1 MEQEIG
7 FEMAASSI
15 RFGCGVTAEIGMDM
29 KDLGAKKV
37 MVCTDQNIAKL
48 PMIETLIKSLDDEDV
63 PYVLYDQIRIEPTD
77 TSFKEAIAFAVAN
90 EVDAFLA
97 FGGGSVIDTAKAAN
111 LYSTYPTD
119 DFLAYVNAPIGKGK
133 PVPGPLKPLYAIPTT
148 AGTGS
153 ETTGV
158 AIFDLE
164 EMHAKTGIANR
175 ALKPTLGIVDPMNM
189 VSMPPMITTS
199 TALDILTHAVESYT
213 AIHYTN
219 RPRPE
224 RPMLRPAYQGSNPIS
239 DMWAIKA
246 MEIMADNFVTAV
258 EDPTNLDARGMMA
271 LAATFA
277 GVGFGNAG
285 VTLPHGMSY
294 PVSGM
299 VREYIAPDYI
309 SDHPII
315 PHGISVAINA
325 PSVFRFTGPANPKRH
340 MEAAVAL
347 GADTRGVKEEESGE
361 LLADTM
367 IGYFKRFNV
376 PNGLKDVGF
385 TEADIPKL
393 VEGTLPQHR
402 VTKLSPRPVGPE
414 ELTELFRGAMRY
426 W

>member
-1 MEQEIG
+1 MEKEIG

-15 RFGCGVTAEIGMDM
+15 RFGAGITAEIGMDM
-29 KDLGAKKV
+29 KDLGARKV
-37 MVCTDQNIAKL
+37 MVCTDPNIAKL
-48 PMIETLIKSLDDEDV
+48 PMIKTLIASLDDEGV
-63 PYVLYDQIRIEPTD
+63 PYVLYDRVRVEPTD
-77 TSFKEAIAFAVAN
+77 TSFKEAIAFAVDN
-90 EVDAFLA
+90 DVDAFIA

-133 PVPGPLKPLYAIPTT
+133 PIPGPLKPLYAIPTT

-175 ALKPTLGIVDPMNM
+175 ALKPTLGIVDPLNM
-189 VSMPPMITTS
+189 ISMPPMITTS

-299 VREYIAPDYI
+299 VRDYIAPDYI

-325 PSVFRFTGPANPKRH
+325 PSVFRFTGPSSPKRH

-347 GADTRGVKEEESGE
+347 GADTAGVREDEAGE

-376 PNGLKDVGF
+376 PNGLKAVGF

-393 VEGTLPQHR
+393 VAGTLPQHR

-414 ELTELFRGAMRY
+414 ELAELFRGAMQY

>member
-1 MEQEIG
+1 MDREIG
-7 FEMAASSI
+7 FEMAASNI
-15 RFGCGVTAEIGMDM
+15 RFGKGITAEIGMDL
-29 KDLGAKKV
+29 KDLGVKKC
-37 MVCTDQNIAKL
+37 MFCTDPNIAKL
-48 PMIETLIKSLDDEDV
+48 PMMQTVLDSFEKEGV
-63 PYVLYDQIRIEPTD
+63 EYVVYDQVRVEPTD
-77 TSFKEAIAFAVAN
+77 TSFKQAIDFAIRNKVDSFVA
-90 EVDAFLA
+90 L
-97 FGGGSVIDTAKAAN
+97 GGGSVIDTAKAAN

-119 DFLAYVNAPIGKGK
+119 DFLLYVNAPIGKGQ
-133 PVPGPLKPLYAIPTT
+133 PVPGPLKPLFAIPTT

-164 EMHAKTGIANR
+164 EMHAKTGIASR
-175 ALKPTLGIVDPMNM
+175 MLKPTLGIVDPDNTMT
-189 VSMPPMITTS
+189 MPPMITAS

-213 AIHYTN
+213 AIAYTN
-219 RPRPE
+219 RPYPE
-224 RPMLRPAYQGSNPIS
+224 RPIYRPAYQGANPIS

-258 EDPTNLDARGMMA
+258 EEPTNEDARGWMA
-271 LAATFA
+271 LAAAFA

-285 VTLPHGMSY
+285 VSLPHGMSY
-294 PVSGM
+294 PVSGL

-325 PSVFRFTGPANPKRH
+325 PAVFRFTGPSNPKRH
-340 MEAAVAL
+340 LEAAKAL
-347 GADTRGVKEEESGE
+347 GADTDGIDEKDGGE
-361 LLADTM
+361 LLAQTM
-367 IGYFKRFNV
+367 IDYFKRFNL

-402 VTKLSPRPVGPE
+402 VTKLSPRPAGAE
-414 ELTELFRGAMRY
+414 ELAGLFKDAMQY